1 MTCSIIQL
9 LRRSALLLMSCALLA
24 LSAATVVL
32 APDAPNAERT
42 AAKELQKYLA
52 LIAGDDAAVAAT
64 FHVGQTPEA
73 LAVFGLARWTDLKID
88 EVLYCIKGGEVWL
101 AGAAPRGTL
110 YAVYEFLER
119 EYGVRFFTADDELV
133 PACRPFRLPPEG
145 TAWRYAPDFVQRSA
159 AYTTINNERPDFAA
173 KLRNNYFYVPSSEEW
188 GGFDGLIGWCHTLD
202 QFLPAAKYY
211 QAHPEWYSLWH
222 GVRLG
227 GPQFQMCLTN
237 REMRAELI
245 KVVREKLREN
255 PNSHFISVSQ
265 NDNLHPC
272 QCAECK
278 KFVKEH
284 GNETDLLLDC
294 VNEVAAMVAEE
305 FPEVFVETLA
315 YTYTRQPPKTVR
327 PLDNVA
333 IRYCT
338 IEAAALAPVDSP
350 RNRVLAEE
358 LKAWQPIAKHTM
370 IWNYVTDFARYYL
383 PHPNW
388 TFLDQDLRFFR
399 ECNAISIFEQ
409 GSFNHCGRA
418 ADLTDLRAY
427 VVSRLLWNPDLDGQ
441 ELIHEFVDHHYG
453 PAAQYVYAYLDG
465 VTAASARHPE
475 CLDNC
480 YPHNTDKWL
489 SDAERAE
496 IWSQVFVGVEK
507 FADDPVYGPR
517 MAIAALPITMDLLD
531 HPDLFAP
538 APEERLPQLQQV
550 DFDQLVD
557 FCAKY
562 LKLADAKELQ
572 EGRGL
577 PAIQWV
583 ANRRSSTGNEVHITW
598 LSEGERPAGLPD
610 GEKWWGWNAETIGV
624 LYGES
629 MATIALCDDPNAVGG
644 KAVRM
649 PNVHTEWYLQMSRL
663 PVGIF
668 ELYLT
673 VRCQLKPGCQA
684 EGAAMTCGNYPDG
697 PVTVTLD
704 AADIAGEEYKLVKLG
719 VSNLGKAQYVY
730 CAPVIN
736 DNVESIWIDRL
747 IVIRPQDKDG
757 NPAKVIDE
765 YQPIDE

>member
-1 MTCSIIQL
+1 MIPTSFKM
-9 LRRSALLLMSCALLA
+9 LRRCAGLLLTIGSFMALFA
-24 LSAATVVL
+24 VQVILSPNATVCEQ
-32 APDAPNAERT
+32 N
-42 AAKELQKYLA
+42 AAKELSKYLA
-52 LIAGDDAAVAAT
+52 EIAGNADAVKAA
-64 FHVGQTPEA
+64 FHVGQSPEA
-73 LAVFGLARWTDLKID
+73 LAVFGLGSWSELRPD
-88 EVLYCIKGGEVWL
+88 EVLYCVKGSEVWL
-101 AGAAPRGTL
+101 AGDAPRGTL

-133 PACRPFRLPPEG
+133 PRLSPFRLPADG
-145 TAWRYAPDFVQRSA
+145 TSYRYAPSFIQRSA
-159 AYTTINNERPDFAA
+159 AYTTINNDHPAFAA
-173 KLRNNYFYVPSSEEW
+173 KMRNNYFYVPSAEEW
-188 GGFDGLIGWCHTLD
+188 GGFNGLIGWCHTFE
-202 QFLPAAKYY
+202 QFLPVDKYY
-211 QAHPEWYSLWH
+211 KDHPEWYSMQK
-222 GVRLG
+222 GIRLG

-237 REMRAELI
+237 REMRQELI
-245 KVVREKLREN
+245 KVVRPKLKEN
-255 PNSHFISVSQ
+255 PNSTFISVSQ
-265 NDNLHPC
+265 NDNHHPC
-272 QCAECK
+272 QCPECK
-278 KFVKEH
+278 KFIAEH

-294 VNEVAAMVAEE
+294 VNEVAAVVAEE
-305 FPEVFVETLA
+305 FPNVFVETLA
-315 YTYTRQPPKTVR
+315 YTYTRQPPKTIR

-350 RNRVLAEE
+350 RNAILANE

-399 ECNAISIFEQ
+399 DNNAISVFEQ

-418 ADLTDLRAY
+418 ADLTDLRTY

-441 ELIHEFVDHHYG
+441 ALIHEFVDHHYG
-453 PAAQYVYAYLDG
+453 PAAPYVYAYLDG
-465 VTAASARHPE
+465 VTAASANHPE

-489 SDAERAE
+489 SDNERVE
-496 IWSQVFVGVEK
+496 IWSKVFAGVEK

-531 HPDLFAP
+531 HPDLFL
-538 APEERLPQLQQV
+538 PEPDKRLPQLREV
-550 DFDQLVD
+550 DTEKLLD
-557 FCAKY
+557 FCEKY
-562 LKLADAKELQ
+562 LALADAKDLQ
-572 EGRGL
+572 ESMGL
-577 PAIQWV
+577 PAIQWI
-583 ANRRSSTGNEVHITW
+583 ANRRSSTSGEVHISW
-598 LSEGERPAGLPD
+598 LSEGEQPNGLPD
-610 GEKWWGWNAETIGV
+610 DEKWWGWNAETIGV

-629 MATIALCDDPNAVGG
+629 MMTIALCDDSNAVGG

-649 PNVHTEWYLQMSRL
+649 PNVHNEWYLQMSRL

-673 VRCQLKPGCQA
+673 VRCQLKPGCKA
-684 EGAAMTCGNYPDG
+684 EGAAMTCGNYPAG

-719 VSNLGKAQYVY
+719 VSNLAKANYVY

-736 DNVESIWIDRL
+736 DNIESIWIDRL

-757 NPAKVIDE
+757 TPVKVIDE
-765 YQPIDE
+765 YQP